1 MALVS
6 RAVIQNKTMTVWD
19 MLMNGSDESQ
29 HIYGVIQNEPYN
41 LKVDARGTKLAYQ
54 EPIKITYS
62 RTQRTV
68 RFTSKEFDYSQS
80 GLPQDVEF
88 AIAIGLW

>member
-1 MALVS
+1 M
-6 RAVIQNKTMTVWD
+6 
-19 MLMNGSDESQ
+19 
-29 HIYGVIQNEPYN
+29 IQNEPYN
-41 LKVDARGTKLAYQ
+41 LKVNTRGIKLAYQ

-80 GLPQDVEF
+80 GLPQGVEF
-88 AIAIGLW
+88 AVAIGLGSESQKVEVELIHVDGEK